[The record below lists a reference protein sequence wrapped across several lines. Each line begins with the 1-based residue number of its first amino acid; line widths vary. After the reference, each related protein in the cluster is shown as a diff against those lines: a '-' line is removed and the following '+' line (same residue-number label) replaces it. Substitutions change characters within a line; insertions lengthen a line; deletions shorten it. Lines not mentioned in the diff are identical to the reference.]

1 MKLNI
6 QIKKLFKVGLY
17 ASPLIGILSITPI
30 FIIKEFPLN
39 IFPKAFVLI
48 AISTFS
54 VWWLNIFLIYFSVK
68 FKNYKF
74 HKISR
79 YFLSYIFSV
88 SLILFALSMFK
99 LCFIQINSLSGITP
113 PHSPYAAFVMGFSI
127 NTIILIIQDLI
138 LLREKKE
145 NIEVENALLIVKNI
159 EALNQQ
165 LKQQIHPHFL
175 FNSLNTLKS
184 LIKKS
189 PDSAEDF
196 LVKLSDFLRTSISAG
211 KENVVKISSEI
222 KLCLDYLEMQ
232 KIRYGDALQFSL
244 EIPEKI
250 YDKGFI
256 PVFSLQLLVENAIK
270 HNTLTTEMPLRINI
284 IYHDER
290 ITISNNIQPKLTS
303 EVSTGFGLTNLAE
316 RYKILSG
323 DEVIIESIN
332 EIFSVSIKIL
342 KDENSNNRR

>member
-54 VWWLNIFLIYFSVK
+54 VWWLNIFLIYFLVK

-232 KIRYGDALQFSL
+232 KIRYGDALQFSV

-290 ITISNNIQPKLTS
+290 ITISNNIQPKFTS

-323 DEVIIESIN
+323 DEVIIDSIN
-332 EIFSVSIKIL
+332 DMFSVSIKIL